1 VSHDVYFVMNPLTDR
16 PRAESALRVLDSL
29 GAPTSD
35 LWKWLAYEVERA
47 ESGSPSPSDLSW
59 PLIQPDG
66 ILDHLERTVRAGNGE
81 STRPVLSCAITV
93 GRAYELSPAQR
104 DVLRS
109 RFGFTPTK
117 TVEVVEIE
125 TFKGHPGVVRK
136 VVLKSGEHIDPRRRA
151 ILQQVTIT
159 AWGEF
164 MSQCTARATEREQE
178 AEYQKRLTQVTDLLY
193 RADFEKQP
201 NGLWK
206 ARPDDKKIKHK
217 ERGPGAVATILAAQ
231 VELKKLTDP
240 REIREELR
248 AILISRGEDTL
259 AALVKEPSIPR
270 KEEELPDEFYKQL
283 GL

>member
-1 VSHDVYFVMNPLTDR
+1 MNPLTDR

-47 ESGSPSPSDLSW
+47 ESGEPTEADRCW
-59 PLIQPDG
+59 PLVPAEDITE
-66 ILDHLERTVRAGNGE
+66 HLRDTGVGEAGAIR
-81 STRPVLSCAITV
+81 RPLLSCAITV

-109 RFGFTPTK
+109 RFSFTPTK
-117 TVEVVEIE
+117 TVEVLEIE
-125 TFKGHPGVVRK
+125 VFPQDPKIVRK
-136 VVLKSGEHIDPRRRA
+136 VVLRSGEHIDPRRRA

-164 MSQCTARATEREQE
+164 MSQCAARTMERAQE
-178 AEYQKRLTQVTDLLY
+178 AEYQKRLLQVSNLLL
-193 RADFEKQP
+193 RAREEKVS
-201 NGLWK
+201 
-206 ARPDDKKIKHK
+206 HE
-217 ERGPGAVATILAAQ
+217 ERGPGAVATILSAQ
-231 VELKKLTDP
+231 VEQKKLTDP

-248 AILISRGEDTL
+248 TILISRGEDGL
-259 AALVKEPSIPR
+259 ALLVREPQSPR
-270 KEEELPDEFYKQL
+270 GKEEILPDEFYKEL

>member
-1 VSHDVYFVMNPLTDR
+1 VNPLTDR
-16 PRAESALRVLDSL
+16 PRAESALRTLDSL

-35 LWKWLAYEVERA
+35 LWKWLAYETEKA
-47 ESGSPSPSDLSW
+47 ESGSPTDADLCW
-59 PLIQPDG
+59 PLVPAEDITEHLRNDG
-66 ILDHLERTVRAGNGE
+66 VGEAGE
-81 STRPVLSCAITV
+81 SRRPIFSCAIAV

-109 RFGFTPTK
+109 RFAFTPTK
-117 TVEVVEIE
+117 TVEVVEVE
-125 TFKGHPGVVRK
+125 TFKDHPRIVRK

-159 AWGEF
+159 SWGEF
-164 MSQCTARATEREQE
+164 MSQCAARAIEREQE

-248 AILISRGEDTL
+248 TILISRGEDSL
-259 AALVKEPSIPR
+259 AALVKEPSLR
-270 KEEELPDEFYKQL
+270 AEKADDLPDEFYKML
-283 GL
+283 GV